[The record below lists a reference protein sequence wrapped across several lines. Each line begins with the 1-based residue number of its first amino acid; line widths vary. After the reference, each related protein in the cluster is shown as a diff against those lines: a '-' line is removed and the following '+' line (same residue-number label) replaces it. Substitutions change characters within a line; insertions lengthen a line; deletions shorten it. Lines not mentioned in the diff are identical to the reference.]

1 MKKFHTVNVKT
12 YPHKSLNIS
21 KGVVRSKE
29 LSLCTIDEIK
39 KEMKKQGV
47 TEVKRVTIKKEGKL
61 IETNT
66 YIMTFDQPKIPVRI
80 KVGYTMERVEQFIPN
95 PLRCYNCQK
104 YGHHEDNCR
113 GRQVC
118 GKCAQQDPDHHI
130 DNYDNPYKC
139 ANCRGDHPI
148 YARSCE
154 SWKLEKEILGIKHRN
169 NIPFNEARKII
180 VGSKTTTYSQA
191 IQCNKTQYNYE
202 GIVKKLIQLEPGDW
216 EGYINE
222 IRASLDT
229 NKISETPTT
238 KADLV
243 ADKMKTPP
251 HSQTSTVKTDQEKSM
266 ELSPTTQPTKCVMEK
281 SPSKTRPKDRRS
293 PIRPPNSTDTSPN
306 KKLQKDKTKIT
317 PKQNEN
323 VDASNKCKILEK
335 MEIENSPKVHKH
347 KGHKNKRSN
356 SPDLRPYNEPQNN
369 PVELPRNQSQ

>member
-1 MKKFHTVNVKT
+1 MTKFHTINLKT

-47 TEVKRVTIKKEGKL
+47 TEVKRVSIKKEGKL

-66 YIMTFDQPKIPVRI
+66 YIMPFDQPKIPERI

-104 YGHHEDNCR
+104 YSHHEDNCR
-113 GRQVC
+113 KVC

-130 DNYDNPYKC
+130 DNCNNPYKC
-139 ANCRGDHPI
+139 ANCGGNHPV

-154 SWKLEKEILGIKHRN
+154 SWKLEKEILGIKHKN
-169 NIPFNEARKII
+169 NIPFNEAQKII

-191 IQCNKTQYNYE
+191 VQRNKTQYNYE
-202 GIVKKLIQLEPGDW
+202 RIVKKLIQLEPGDW

-222 IRASLDT
+222 IRAPLDT

-243 ADKMKTPP
+243 ADKVKTPA
-251 HSQTSTVKTDQEKSM
+251 HSHTSTVKTYVEKSM
-266 ELSPTTQPTKCVMEK
+266 ELSPTTQPTKCVTEK

-293 PIRPPNSTDTSPN
+293 QIRPPNSTDTSPN
-306 KKLQKDKTKIT
+306 KKLQKDKPKIN
-317 PKQNEN
+317 PKLNEN
-323 VDASNKCKILEK
+323 VDASNKLKILEK
-335 MEIENSPKVHKH
+335 METENSP
-347 KGHKNKRSN
+347 
-356 SPDLRPYNEPQNN
+356 
-369 PVELPRNQSQ
+369 